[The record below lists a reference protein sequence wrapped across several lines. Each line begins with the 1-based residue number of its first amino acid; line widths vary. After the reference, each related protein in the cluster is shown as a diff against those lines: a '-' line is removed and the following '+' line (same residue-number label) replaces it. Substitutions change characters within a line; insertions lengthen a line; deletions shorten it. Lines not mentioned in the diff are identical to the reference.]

1 MVREF
6 TESEQH
12 EIIAALERAGA
23 TSACSRC
30 GHPELTLLPC
40 PSIHFYV
47 PTNFHSDPALVTI
60 GVICRKCGCISNHA
74 LEALG
79 INISLEAPPQP
90 DTV

>member
-6 TESEQH
+6 TESEQLD
-12 EIIAALERAGA
+12 IIAALQRVGA

-30 GHPELTLLPC
+30 GHAEMTLLPC

-60 GVICRKCGCISNHA
+60 GVICQKCGWISNHA
-74 LEALG
+74 MAALG
-79 INISLEAPPQP
+79 INFSLEVPQQP
-90 DTV
+90 DNA